1 MKHLKAFL
9 LLAGLSVAL
18 LVTACGLPSQA
29 SPTGVASPTVAK
41 RELSI
46 QLIGV
51 ETTNERLLVGF
62 QNGDPQYIAP
72 SADHVILMVKL
83 DFYLDGRILTG
94 SELGDRPKQVSVVD
108 SAGQTFT
115 PDPTFTVDMD
125 ADGTTHAVQ
134 LFFDVPTGS
143 SGFKLLYQGAS
154 AFSLG
159 R

>member
-1 MKHLKAFL
+1 
-9 LLAGLSVAL
+9 
-18 LVTACGLPSQA
+18 
-29 SPTGVASPTVAK
+29 
-41 RELSI
+41 
-46 QLIGV
+46 V

-108 SAGQTFT
+108 SAGQTYT
-115 PDPTFTVDMD
+115 PDPTFTVDMG
-125 ADGTTHAVQ
+125 ADGTTHTVQ
-134 LFFDVPTGS
+134 LFFDVPAGS